1 MNQPIVAAIEA
12 DTSEVFL
19 GRHPILDKKQKTIAY
34 ELLFRS
40 KGSDSNDSFDDFS
53 ATSSVIVN
61 LLSQFGIEQILD
73 KHLGFLNIAASSL
86 LSETIELLPAERMVL
101 EILEDTPINAQ
112 IITRCKSLKEQGFR
126 LSIVDYSN
134 KPEHFVLLPHVDY
147 VKIDLSV
154 TPTEKLPELISMV
167 KKKSK
172 AKIIAE
178 KVETE
183 EQFNECK
190 DLGFDAFQ
198 GYFFAKP
205 AVLKGEKPQP
215 DQMSLMRMIGLLLGE
230 ADLGE
235 LEELFKNSPSLTL
248 GLLRLVNSVGVNGGR
263 DPVESIRQA
272 IVMLG
277 QKQMLRWVQLLL
289 YSAPNNPA
297 ADTIMLQVA
306 NRARLM
312 ELIAQ
317 KIDSYQDNFSEQAF
331 MVGMLSLA
339 DAVTHTSLDDIVKEI
354 GLSDKLKA
362 AITEEK
368 GTLGGLLK
376 LAKAMEQGDFDET
389 HYKIDELDLSAAD
402 LLNIQLECIAWTTQL
417 NTIAG

>member
-339 DAVTHTSLDDIVKEI
+339 DAVTHTSLDDIVNEI

-417 NTIAG
+417 NTVAA